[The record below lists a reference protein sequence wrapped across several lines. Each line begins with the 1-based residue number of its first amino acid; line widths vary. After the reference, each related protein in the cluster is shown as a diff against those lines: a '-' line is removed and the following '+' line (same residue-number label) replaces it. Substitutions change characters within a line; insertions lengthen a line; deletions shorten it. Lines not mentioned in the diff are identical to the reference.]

1 MKTAFVSSIFLSLVW
16 VTGSSALEIK
26 PPSGVR
32 PVFTKAGDEYPF
44 DTGVMRGTLRAAG
57 KSLGLTGVIDLATGA
72 KISRANG
79 LFSHYRLL
87 DAETRYGIAAWDWPS
102 TARLL
107 DNGAVEVRWTAD
119 AAHPFDM
126 TAVYQWASPDTL
138 DLATT
143 VVAHKALR
151 RFEVFLASYFEGF
164 PAVFGYGKT
173 GLVEGTKSMGD
184 WLAFPRDDAATAM
197 ISDGR
202 WQRPPHPVAFKPVM
216 PYAGALGMRRDAKTG
231 LVGLVMA
238 QAADCFGVLMPYG
251 EEGHRSIYLSLF
263 GRDFKDGE
271 TATARSRLV
280 IGRDLTDKRVI
291 ELYET
296 YQKINT
302 P

>member
-1 MKTAFVSSIFLSLVW
+1 MNAAFVSAIFLSLVPA
-16 VTGSSALEIK
+16 TGSPALEIK
-26 PPSGVR
+26 PSTGAKT
-32 PVFTKAGDEYPF
+32 VFTETGNEYPF
-44 DTGVMRGTLRAAG
+44 DTGVVRGTLRAAG
-57 KSLGLTGVIDLATGA
+57 KSWGLTGVIDLASGA
-72 KISRANG
+72 KISRVNG

-87 DAETRYGIAAWDWPS
+87 DAETRHGEAAWDWPS

-126 TAVYQWASPDTL
+126 TAVYRWASPNTL
-138 DLATT
+138 DLTTT
-143 VVAHKALR
+143 VIAHKTLR

-197 ISDGR
+197 IADGR
-202 WQRPPHPVAFKPVM
+202 WQRPPHPVTFKPVTQ
-216 PYAGALGMRRDAKTG
+216 YAGALGMRRDAKTG

-238 QAADCFGVLMPYG
+238 PPADCIGVMMPYG
-251 EEGHRSIYLSLF
+251 EDGHRSLYLSLF
-263 GRDFKDGE
+263 GRDVKDGE

-280 IGRDLTDKRVI
+280 IGRDLTDKQAI
-291 ELYET
+291 ELYAT
-296 YQKINT
+296 YQKENT